1 MSFKALLLALL
12 LALPAGAAAETV
24 AVLSSEGGAYM
35 EAFSAFQAAY
45 GPEVAHY
52 KLSEGKPELP
62 PQTRTVAAFGGKA
75 AAYHYPPGT
84 RVVYCM
90 APGIFLKRG
99 DLAAAVKISLIP
111 DFTTI
116 LSKLKTIQPDLK
128 TLKVLW
134 MAPDFGQFAG
144 VIGKAGAALGMQ
156 LLPIRVQDP
165 SDLPS
170 ILRREMQGMDAFWLP
185 PDPLLITPENLLILR
200 EFSWSNGIPFYGST
214 KGMTREGAA
223 ASVGLSFKEMGAAA
237 AEAALRLEAG
247 ETLPEVVFPGKEE
260 ITLNATAAKRCRL
273 QFPRAII
280 DEAGYFFP

>member
-1 MSFKALLLALL
+1 MNFKAPLLALL
-12 LALPAGAAAETV
+12 LALPGGAAAETA
-24 AVLSSEGGAYM
+24 AVLSSGGGAYI

-45 GPEVAHY
+45 GSEVAHY
-52 KLSEGKPELP
+52 DLSDGKPKLT

-75 AAYHYPPGT
+75 AIYPYPPGT

-90 APGIFLKRG
+90 APGIFLKQG

-111 DFTTI
+111 NFDTI
-116 LSKLKTIQPDLK
+116 LARLKSIQPDLK

-144 VIGKAGAALGMQ
+144 AIAKAGAAHGIQMMS
-156 LLPIRVQDP
+156 IRVQDP

-223 ASVGLSFKEMGAAA
+223 ASVGLSFRDMGAAA
-237 AEAALRLEAG
+237 AAAALKLEAG
-247 ETLPEVVFPGKEE
+247 ETLPEVVFPDKEE

-273 QFPRAII
+273 EFPRKLIE
-280 DEAGYFFP
+280 EAGYFFP